1 MKLKSISI
9 QNFRGYK
16 DEVKLDFSA
25 ITAIIGKND
34 IGKSTIMEA
43 LDIFFHDGKG
53 LIKLDKA
60 DINVENARNGNLDVC
75 IGATFVDLPSA
86 IVIDGTNETSLEEE
100 FLLNAS
106 NELEVIK
113 TFKNGDT
120 KVSSIKVCLKANH
133 PTNPHCS
140 SLLQKKNDGLKKIV
154 EDLDL
159 HCNKSINAEM
169 RKAIWDHYSENLQCG
184 EILIDVS
191 SKDGDIK
198 SIWEKLQ
205 EYLPEFS
212 LFQSDRKNSDG
223 DDEVQDPLKEAV
235 KQILKD
241 ENIQRSLSEV
251 AQKVQEKVQQVAD
264 LTLEKL
270 REMSPEISNSLHPNI
285 PSVASLKWADVFK
298 GLSISGD
305 GDIAINK
312 RGSGVKRL
320 ILLNFFR
327 AEAERRMSESQRTDI
342 LYAIEEPETSQHK
355 DHQIMLIDALKRL
368 SANSHTQ
375 VIITTHSSDIV
386 KNMDSQNIR
395 LIGRNEEGKPIVK
408 EYEPYCLPYASLN
421 EANCRAFDDYSAEFH
436 NELYGFLQEKAASS
450 DNRYWGANAF
460 ESWLEANGC
469 DKIKTWIKVD
479 RNGRTVFDCTLQ
491 TYVRNIIHHPEN
503 TLNVNYTRDELKA
516 SICKMM
522 EIARTLP

>member
-16 DEVKLDFSA
+16 DNVKLDFSA

-53 LIKLDKA
+53 LIKLDKT
-60 DINVENARNGNLDVC
+60 DINVENARNGDLDVQ
-75 IGATFVDLPSA
+75 IGATFIELPPT
-86 IVIDGTNETSLEEE
+86 IVIDGTNETSLENEY
-100 FLLNAS
+100 LLNSS

-120 KVSSIKVCLKANH
+120 KVSSIKVYLKANH
-133 PTNPHCS
+133 PTNSQCN
-140 SLLQKKNDGLKKIV
+140 SLLQKKNEGLKKIV
-154 EDLDL
+154 EDLGL
-159 HCNKSINAEM
+159 QCNKSVNAEM
-169 RKAIWDHYSENLQCG
+169 RKAIWNHYSDDLQCD
-184 EILIDVS
+184 EVLIDVS

-198 SIWEKLQ
+198 NIWEKLQ
-205 EYLPEFS
+205 EYLPDFS
-212 LFQSDRKNSDG
+212 LFQSDRKNCDG
-223 DDEVQDPLKEAV
+223 DDEIQDPLKEAV
-235 KQILKD
+235 KQILKED
-241 ENIQRSLSEV
+241 SILQALSEV
-251 AQKVQEKVQQVAD
+251 AQKVQERVQQVAD

-285 PSVASLKWADVFK
+285 PSAASLKWADVFK

-305 GDIAINK
+305 SDIAINK

-327 AEAERRMSESQRTDI
+327 AEAERRLGESRRTDI
-342 LYAIEEPETSQHK
+342 IYAIEEPETSQHK

-368 SANSHTQ
+368 STNSHTQ

-503 TLNVNYTRDELKA
+503 TLNMTYTKDELKV

-522 EIARTLP
+522 DIAKTLS